1 MEQGSAGGGATPT
14 PEAAEPD
21 PAALNWAQRVR
32 LTDGEQPFAY
42 TPDTVLVETAA
53 DAERVRA
60 LLRRL
65 PPSDDQRSEP
75 RVDQAGIAGW
85 DRWRAIGNPLSAVR
99 RLKGAGIKAQVDHV
113 FFADAGPGFVGA
125 NPVYGNPVY
134 GNPVYGNPVYGNPV
148 YGNPVYGNPVYGN
161 PVYGNPVY
169 GNPVYGN
176 PVYGNP
182 VYGNPVYGNPVYG
195 NPAGGAPFFPVRCCG
210 DTDRC
215 ECPATPPAAPM
226 SFVYP
231 NPAYVATAYPGGEGG
246 DYQLTGR
253 RRSQA
258 KPLLGVDPSFAGS
271 IRTWDTAE
279 CVRVAV
285 LDTGHAAESDAL
297 LANPFSAVDGDPDL
311 GMDGDGDGFL
321 DPVAGHGTFIGGLI
335 ARIAPG
341 CGLMV
346 KRVLTNYGDGQESAI
361 ALAIL
366 DLVAQPPDQ
375 RPHILNLSF
384 SGYTLEDANCL
395 RNAIEAAMAEGIVVV
410 ASAGNDGVCR
420 PAFPAAFDG
429 VVSVAALGPD
439 GPAPFSNWGSWVR
452 ACAPGVDV
460 ASTFYI
466 GNCSEKEK
474 YGVDPDTYTGWAL
487 WSGTSFAAPVVAA
500 VLARTMMS
508 EGVTGHGA
516 VEAIIDQTGLFRIR
530 CYGTVVNALAVR
542 PF

>member
-75 RVDQAGIAGW
+75 RVDHAGIAGW

-148 YGNPVYGNPVYGN
+148 YGNPVYGNPVS
-161 PVYGNPVY
+161 
-169 GNPVYGN
+169 
-176 PVYGNP
+176 
-182 VYGNPVYGNPVYG
+182 GNPVYGNPVYG

-297 LANPFSAVDGDPDL
+297 LANPFSAVD
-311 GMDGDGDGFL
+311 
-321 DPVAGHGTFIGGLI
+321 
-335 ARIAPG
+335 
-341 CGLMV
+341 
-346 KRVLTNYGDGQESAI
+346 
-361 ALAIL
+361 
-366 DLVAQPPDQ
+366 
-375 RPHILNLSF
+375 
-384 SGYTLEDANCL
+384 
-395 RNAIEAAMAEGIVVV
+395 
-410 ASAGNDGVCR
+410 
-420 PAFPAAFDG
+420 
-429 VVSVAALGPD
+429 
-439 GPAPFSNWGSWVR
+439 
-452 ACAPGVDV
+452 
-460 ASTFYI
+460 
-466 GNCSEKEK
+466 
-474 YGVDPDTYTGWAL
+474 
-487 WSGTSFAAPVVAA
+487 
-500 VLARTMMS
+500 
-508 EGVTGHGA
+508 
-516 VEAIIDQTGLFRIR
+516 
-530 CYGTVVNALAVR
+530 
-542 PF
+542 

>member
-1 MEQGSAGGGATPT
+1 MEQGSAGGGARPGS
-14 PEAAEPD
+14 EAAEPD
-21 PAALNWAQRVR
+21 PAALNWAGRVR
-32 LTDGEQPFAY
+32 LTGGEQPFAY
-42 TPDTVLVETAA
+42 APDTVLVDTTAPA
-53 DAERVRA
+53 DRVRS
-60 LLRRL
+60 LLRRV
-65 PPSDDQRSEP
+65 PPSDDQRAEP
-75 RVDQAGIAGW
+75 RLDQAAIAGW
-85 DRWRAIGNPLSAVR
+85 DRWTAVGNPMSAVR
-99 RLKGAGIKAQVDHV
+99 RLRGAGIKAQVDHV
-113 FFADAGPGFVGA
+113 FFADAGPGFVTA

-161 PVYGNPVY
+161 PVYGNPA
-169 GNPVYGN
+169 P
-176 PVYGNP
+176 
-182 VYGNPVYGNPVYG
+182 
-195 NPAGGAPFFPVRCCG
+195 GGPFPPPPCC
-210 DTDRC
+210 TDC
-215 ECPATPPAAPM
+215 DPCACPPATPTPAVSRP
-226 SFVYP
+226 YP

-258 KPLLGVDPSFAGS
+258 KPLLGVDAGFAGS
-271 IRTWDTAE
+271 VRTWDTAG

-285 LDTGHAAESDAL
+285 LDTGHAADGAAL
-297 LANPFSAVDGDPDL
+297 LANPFAAVDGDPDL
-311 GMDGDGDGFL
+311 GMDADADGYL

-346 KRVLTNYGDGQESAI
+346 KRVLTNYGDGQESYI
-361 ALAIL
+361 ATAIL
-366 DLVAQPPDQ
+366 DLVAAAPDR

-384 SGYTLEDANCL
+384 SGYTLDDANCL
-395 RNAIEAAMAEGIVVV
+395 RNAVQAAMAEGIVVV

-420 PAFPAAFDG
+420 PAYPAAFDG

-466 GNCSEKEK
+466 GNCAEKEK

-487 WSGTSFAAPVVAA
+487 WSGTSFAAPVVAG
-500 VLARTMMS
+500 VLARTMRS
-508 EGVTGHGA
+508 EGLTGPGA
-516 VEAIIDQTGLFRIR
+516 VEAVIDQTGLFRLR